1 MVLLAKTKSARA
13 YSPVHVSDWQSLL
26 DMFESIGQIR
36 IRKNVFKFSFLCCME
51 HQRCE
56 ETIQPPSGEGLQ
68 PFLQSMQDSKW
79 AASPGTA
86 VSVPKLQWFCC
97 TVTCFQYRQE
107 QSFPLRILEGHRG
120 FWRWTVVDFTLIIG
134 SELFT
139 NYVTVLSSIW
149 DAQKSYQYQSSKW
162 VMVDYHRAS
171 LTECVCPVLFL

>member
-1 MVLLAKTKSARA
+1 MCIFTCACIWLTVPLG
-13 YSPVHVSDWQSLL
+13 HVWIYWPNQNKKERFQVFISLL
-26 DMFESIGQIR
+26 HGASR
-36 IRKNVFKFSFLCCME
+36 
-51 HQRCE
+51 RCE
-56 ETIQPPSGEGLQ
+56 ETIRPPSGKGLQ

-107 QSFPLRILEGHRG
+107 QSFPLRILKGHRG